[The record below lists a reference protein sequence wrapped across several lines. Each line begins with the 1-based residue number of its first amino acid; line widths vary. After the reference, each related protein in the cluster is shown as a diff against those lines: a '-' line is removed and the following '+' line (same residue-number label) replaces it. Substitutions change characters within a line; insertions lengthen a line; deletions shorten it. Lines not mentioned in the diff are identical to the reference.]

1 MKTLKERIEIE
12 TAGLNGEVIERRFLQ
27 GINSDYEIKP
37 DADHDDAVYCWPD
50 FDYRIKP
57 EPRVIYVATFRDG
70 TPTDSGGIFFIPDYL
85 VQNRIEHKRF
95 VEDLDYKGNEP

>member
-57 EPRVIYVATFRDG
+57 EPRVIYVNEYKT
-70 TPTDSGGIFFIPDYL
+70 SGISSTWHTTRETAIKSSAGVGRTITRVIKFIEVL
-85 VQNRIEHKRF
+85 E
-95 VEDLDYKGNEP
+95 E